1 MRVTTLDAH
10 IGGAAVRLVTSGLPR
25 IGGESMAERRLSFE
39 DAAGDVGLL
48 LTREPRGHAGMVGV
62 VLTEGD
68 RADAD
73 AGLLFFTG
81 AGARPLSGHAAMGAA
96 ALALN
101 HGLVTPRTPDVLHID
116 SESGAAALH
125 VAARDGDQRVTA
137 IRFEGPPAA
146 VLRGDVR
153 VTTSRRTLR
162 VDVAWSGSEVVA
174 IVEGEAA
181 GVPLSSAHALELRRA
196 ALELITTLDAMLTL
210 TPPGLRN
217 TVPVTACAFV
227 GPASD
232 LGADVRSV
240 LVRGDGSVS
249 RSPSVSGTTAVSVV
263 LAAMGL
269 LTPGAVCR
277 HESLSGTS
285 SIAEATPSPLDP
297 AALMAV
303 AVTAEVHATGNHE
316 FVLEPGDRLTRG
328 VPWL

>member
-10 IGGAAVRLVTSGLPR
+10 IGGAAVRLITAGLPR
-25 IGGESMAERRLSFE
+25 IVGESMAERRLSFE
-39 DAAGDVGLL
+39 DAAADVGLL

-125 VAARDGDQRVTA
+125 VAARDGDQRVTG

-181 GVPLSSAHALELRRA
+181 GVPLTSAHSLELRRA

-210 TPPGLRN
+210 TPPGQPEA
-217 TVPVTACAFV
+217 VPVTACAFV
-227 GPASD
+227 GPATD
-232 LGADVRSV
+232 LGADVR
-240 LVRGDGSVS
+240 
-249 RSPSVSGTTAVSVV
+249 
-263 LAAMGL
+263 
-269 LTPGAVCR
+269 
-277 HESLSGTS
+277 
-285 SIAEATPSPLDP
+285 
-297 AALMAV
+297 
-303 AVTAEVHATGNHE
+303 
-316 FVLEPGDRLTRG
+316 
-328 VPWL
+328 